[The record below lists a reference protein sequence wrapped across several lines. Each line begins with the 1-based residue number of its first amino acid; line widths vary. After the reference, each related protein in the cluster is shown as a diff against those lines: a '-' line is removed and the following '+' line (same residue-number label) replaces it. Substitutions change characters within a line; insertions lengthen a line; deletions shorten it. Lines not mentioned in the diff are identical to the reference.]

1 MSTVKW
7 GKPTLEICKLTNGEI
22 PENATWDVLD
32 NPVEDSTQLTTT
44 KGNVLEARGEGGELI
59 DSYTR
64 PSAYSVVF
72 ELYAKRN
79 AQKPIEDEDGVV
91 KDEYAFRLTP
101 EDSTLPGFILKK
113 CSVNVEDTFAANIGE
128 KWKYTFTALKPKTG
142 KMKEVY
148 TAGA

>member
-7 GKPTLEICKLTNGEI
+7 GKPTIEICQLENGEI
-22 PENATWDVLD
+22 PAEAVWKKLD

-64 PSAYSVVF
+64 PSTYTVAF
-72 ELYAKRN
+72 ELFAKRG
-79 AQKPIEDEDGVV
+79 AEKPVEDADGVV

-113 CSVNVEDTFAANIGE
+113 CSVTVEDTFAANIGE
-128 KWKYTFTALKPKTG
+128 KWKYTFTALKPSTG
-142 KMKEVY
+142 NMKEAY